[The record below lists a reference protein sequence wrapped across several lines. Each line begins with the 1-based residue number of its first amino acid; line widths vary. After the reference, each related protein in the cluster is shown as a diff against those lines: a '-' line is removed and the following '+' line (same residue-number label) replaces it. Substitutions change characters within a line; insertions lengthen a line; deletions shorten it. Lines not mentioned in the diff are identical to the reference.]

1 MSFSSS
7 FFPSLFFSGGRGDG
21 VGIKSC
27 ETILLPR
34 KQLHCAHD
42 CRLNGYSVC
51 LFFIIKKKQL
61 KLNFTYD
68 EIEADGITRK
78 TRCLGSAVSL
88 PFICFRL
95 QLNAF
100 DEVYTCSVKLN
111 NQIIG

>member
-1 MSFSSS
+1 MSRFRSTVTCLCVVGVFFLLLLLFLFCFFFAFAFLAVSFSSS

-51 LFFIIKKKQL
+51 LFCIIKK
-61 KLNFTYD
+61 
-68 EIEADGITRK
+68 
-78 TRCLGSAVSL
+78 
-88 PFICFRL
+88 
-95 QLNAF
+95 
-100 DEVYTCSVKLN
+100 N
-111 NQIIG
+111 NSNLTSHMTK